1 MRAIGLSRAEM
12 RLRVV
17 ISRTRSSRP
26 WALLGCSRQPTV
38 LKITTRTHSRTPKGK
53 SDWSSAAIEEVSG
66 CPFQDNKLSGTVN

>member
-1 MRAIGLSRAEM
+1 MPATGISRGEW

-38 LKITTRTHSRTPKGK
+38 LKTTTRTRFRTHIGK

-66 CPFQDNKLSGTVN
+66 SPFQDNKLSGTVN